1 MNPSEGRTIE
11 GLNECKDDLRKLVG
25 QLVQKFKAS
34 VAQFDKRALVEQLLR
49 NHEALFAEMDTWK
62 RTYGAVEA
70 LSSDKSLATR
80 EAIRQIT
87 HLNAAS
93 MSSRIAIE
101 ADICRTEERRGGKGG
116 VST

>member
-11 GLNECKDDLRKLVG
+11 GLNECKDYLRKLVG

-80 EAIRQIT
+80 EASRPIT
-87 HLNAAS
+87 HFNAARMYS
-93 MSSRIAIE
+93 TTAISSAIC
-101 ADICRTEERRGGKGG
+101 DIEPKIGH
-116 VST
+116 